1 MKGLKSW
8 YIIMLIIPRV
18 IRRYALSIFYLT
30 SLWKVLSNFLQRL
43 KVQIFNNLDFL
54 NYTIHS
60 QDNFIST
67 PLYMFI
73 RLCTIITFQAIDWFL
88 GIYAMS
94 WFENQLIAWTMI
106 MFSHFASYQ
115 ILQQIMR
122 CSSKQLAHVLKES
135 EIDNTQ
141 ALYSLR
147 SKNVNYHRPY
157 KIHLSLPNFSNHPY
171 SWYLT
176 VTTKLYG
183 VLFW

>member
-1 MKGLKSW
+1 
-8 YIIMLIIPRV
+8 MLIIPRV

-94 WFENQLIAWTMI
+94 
-106 MFSHFASYQ
+106 
-115 ILQQIMR
+115 
-122 CSSKQLAHVLKES
+122 
-135 EIDNTQ
+135 
-141 ALYSLR
+141 
-147 SKNVNYHRPY
+147 
-157 KIHLSLPNFSNHPY
+157 
-171 SWYLT
+171 
-176 VTTKLYG
+176 
-183 VLFW
+183 